1 MPTTERTPPI
11 PYEWPVGT
19 DPRMKRHI
27 IRIAR
32 QRRPNGTSYE
42 LSRWMQRHAWT
53 IIRQKE
59 SGIRRTRGWD

>member
-1 MPTTERTPPI
+1 
-11 PYEWPVGT
+11 
-19 DPRMKRHI
+19 MKRHI

-53 IIRQKE
+53 ILRQKE